1 MEVKELELEET
12 QQLIWKSEEESPP
25 PQSML
30 SVTVARVIN
39 TLLSARPKKLYDAV
53 SRLYPDPNKKTT
65 SGINYSILVS
75 LFFFFFLCVCVY
87 CSSLNWISFCFLLY
101 RVFGGLSL
109 VFTQV
114 CKRHRWGP
122 GCIWSNPSSHY
133 STCTIFYAPFVSMKI
148 VFRIFLFCSIRQI

>member
-53 SRLYPDPNKKTT
+53 SRLYPDPIKKTT
-65 SGINYSILVS
+65 SGINYSILI
-75 LFFFFFLCVCVY
+75 FFYFLVC
-87 CSSLNWISFCFLLY
+87 N
-101 RVFGGLSL
+101 
-109 VFTQV
+109 
-114 CKRHRWGP
+114 
-122 GCIWSNPSSHY
+122 
-133 STCTIFYAPFVSMKI
+133 I
-148 VFRIFLFCSIRQI
+148 VL